1 MTENKKTIK
10 SNKYSVRYAARKHSF
25 VLAVL
30 VIVSLCIMALSYYC
44 TGVVEKHLMNEIM
57 EVRLDNLADAVDES
71 IEERELIYN
80 RFVDDC
86 ECKAQAIAVMIGQ
99 NPALIADE
107 IGLEELLAV
116 TGVDEI
122 TVADENGKV
131 VRTTASSYDADVVLE
146 EGFAE
151 HADDKNFSQSVS
163 VQRGDTDYVISG
175 VSRRDAD
182 GILTIACSADML
194 RQIDEYTSISDVTSR
209 YPLMENGITAI
220 ISAADMKYLSHTNVE
235 FVGTVTD
242 IPSEKLV
249 SESGSFFCDVNG
261 ESCYVKYKNDGENII
276 LGAVPKDEVYAGRNK
291 VLKWLIF
298 ACVACCFAAALA
310 SRKVFLDKHK
320 NEL

>member
-1 MTENKKTIK
+1 MSEIKK
-10 SNKYSVRYAARKHSF
+10 NRPRKYSVRYAAGKHRF

-44 TGVVEKHLMNEIM
+44 TGVVERHLIDEIID
-57 EVRLDNLADAVDES
+57 VRIDNLAQAVEES
-71 IEERELIYN
+71 VEEKDLVYG
-80 RFVDDC
+80 RFVSDC

-122 TVADENGKV
+122 TIADGSGNI
-131 VRTTASSYDADVVLE
+131 VRTTASSFDDDVALE
-146 EGFAE
+146 DVFAE
-151 HADDKNFSQSVS
+151 HAGDKSFSQSVT
-163 VQRGDTDYVISG
+163 VKRGDTDYVVSG

-182 GILTIACSADML
+182 GILTIACSAEML
-194 RQIDEYTSISDVTSR
+194 RRIDEYTSISDVTSR

-220 ISAADMKYLSHTNVE
+220 INIEDMTYLSHTNSE
-235 FVGTVTD
+235 LIGTLTD
-242 IPSEKLV
+242 IPKQKL
-249 SESGSFFCDVNG
+249 SDERGSFFCNLNG
-261 ESCYVKYKNDGENII
+261 ESCYVKYENDGENII

-291 VLKWLIF
+291 VLKWLVF

-310 SRKVFLDKHK
+310 SRKVFLDKQK
-320 NEL
+320 NGK